1 MNKSRILVLSL
12 ATCVATGALGASTG
26 SASAST
32 TWLCSPTLAAATN
45 PCSTKQS
52 TSTVLANNSRSISS
66 ISVPSKP
73 KVDCFYVYPTVS
85 DQQTMVANF
94 EVSPELKAIALFQAA
109 PYNRTCKVY
118 APVYRQ
124 LTIYGLGH
132 QDQANQAMA
141 DQAYND
147 VKSAWNDY
155 LAHYNK
161 GRGVILIG
169 HSQGS
174 FTLRRLI
181 KAEIDPKATV
191 RKKIVAAHLIGGNVK
206 VAKGSDRGGDFQNI
220 PACKRNT
227 QTRCVVGYSAFN
239 QTVPTD
245 SFWGRSV
252 STGLDPVGGDLTTQ
266 EVLCTNPARL
276 AGGSGNLTTIVPSAP
291 FAPGSS
297 IGLGIGGLGMG
308 LPKGITSHWIQLPD
322 LYSASCVTSNGAN
335 VLMVTSRTAKA
346 PLNPFPAAS
355 WGLHLA
361 DMNIA
366 MGNLLTV
373 AKAEAGAYK

>member
-1 MNKSRILVLSL
+1 MNRSRILVLSL
-12 ATCVATGALGASTG
+12 AACAVTAALGASTS
-26 SASAST
+26 SASAAT
-32 TWLCSPTLAAATN
+32 TWLCSPTLSAASN
-45 PCSTKQS
+45 PCATKQS
-52 TSTVLANNSRSISS
+52 TSTVLADNSRSISS
-66 ISVPSKP
+66 VSVPSKP
-73 KVDCFYVYPTVS
+73 KVDCFYVYPTTS
-85 DQQTMVANF
+85 DQQTLVANF
-94 EVSPELKAIALFQAA
+94 AITPELRSIALFQAA
-109 PYNRTCKVY
+109 PYNRICKVY

-124 LTIYGLGH
+124 MTLYGLNH
-132 QDQANQAMA
+132 QNEITQPMV

-220 PACKRNT
+220 PACKKST
-227 QTRCVVGYSAFN
+227 QTRCVIGYSTFN
-239 QTVPTD
+239 QTVPTN
-245 SFWGRSV
+245 SFWGRAV
-252 STGLDPVGGDLTTQ
+252 ATGLDPAGDASTQ
-266 EVLCTNPARL
+266 EVLCTNPASL

-297 IGLGIGGLGMG
+297 IGLGIGLLGMG

-322 LYSASCVTSNGAN
+322 LYSGQCVTSNGAN
-335 VLMVTSRTAKA
+335 VLMVTSRTSKT
-346 PLNPFPAAS
+346 PLNAVPEAS

-366 MGNLLTV
+366 MGNLLAV

>member
-1 MNKSRILVLSL
+1 MNRSRILVLAL
-12 ATCVATGALGASTG
+12 ATCSVTAALG
-26 SASAST
+26 SATSSAAAST
-32 TWLCSPTLAAATN
+32 TWLCSPTLSAATN
-45 PCSTKQS
+45 PCATKQS
-52 TSTVLANNSRSISS
+52 TSTVLADNTRSISS

-73 KVDCFYVYPTVS
+73 KVDCFYVYPTTS
-85 DQQTMVANF
+85 DEQTLVADF
-94 EVSPELKAIALFQAA
+94 AVTPELKSIALFQAA
-109 PYNRTCKVY
+109 PYNRICKVY

-124 LTIYGLGH
+124 MTLYGLNH
-132 QDQANQAMA
+132 QNEITQPMV
-141 DQAYND
+141 DQAYGD
-147 VKSAWNDY
+147 VKNAWNDY

-220 PACKRNT
+220 PACKTNT
-227 QTRCVVGYSAFN
+227 QTRCVIGYSTFN
-239 QTVPTD
+239 QTVPSD
-245 SFWGRSV
+245 SFWGRAI
-252 STGLDPVGGDLTTQ
+252 STGLDPAGDPSTQ
-266 EVLCTNPARL
+266 EVLCTNPASP

-297 IGLGIGGLGMG
+297 IGLGIGLLGMG
-308 LPKGITSHWIQLPD
+308 LPKGITSQWIQLPD
-322 LYSASCVTSNGAN
+322 LYSGQCVTSNGAK
-335 VLMVTSRTAKA
+335 VLMVTSRTSKT
-346 PLNPFPAAS
+346 PLNAVPEAS

-366 MGNLLTV
+366 MGNLLAV
-373 AKAEAGAYK
+373 ANAEAGAYK

>member
-1 MNKSRILVLSL
+1 MNRTRTLVLTVTVLAASL
-12 ATCVATGALGASTG
+12 AIGASAG
-26 SASAST
+26 SASAAT
-32 TWLCSPTLAAATN
+32 TWLCSPTLSAATN
-45 PCSTKQS
+45 PCVTKQS
-52 TSTVLANNSRSISS
+52 TSTVLSNNSRSISS
-66 ISVPSKP
+66 VSVPSNP
-73 KVDCFYVYPTVS
+73 KVDCFYVYPTTS
-85 DQQTMVANF
+85 DQQTLVANF
-94 EVSPELKAIALFQAA
+94 AITPELKSIALFQAA
-109 PYNRTCKVY
+109 PYNRICKVY

-124 LTIYGLGH
+124 MTIYGLNH
-132 QDQANQAMA
+132 RNELTQPLA

-181 KAEIDPKATV
+181 KAEIDPKLTV
-191 RKKIVAAHLIGGNVK
+191 RKKIVAAHLIGGNVL

-220 PACKRNT
+220 PACKKST
-227 QTRCVVGYSAFN
+227 QTRCVIGYSTFN
-239 QTVPTD
+239 QTVPTE
-245 SFWGRSV
+245 SMWGRAV
-252 STGLDPVGGDLTTQ
+252 ATGLGPDVNPATE
-266 EVLCTNPARL
+266 EVLCTNPANL

-291 FAPGSS
+291 FAPLSS
-297 IGLGIGGLGMG
+297 IGLGIGLLGMG
-308 LPKGITSHWIQLPD
+308 LPKAVTSHWIQLPD
-322 LYSASCVTSNGAN
+322 LYSGRCVTSNGAK
-335 VLMVTSRTAKA
+335 VLMVTGRTSKT
-346 PLNPFPAAS
+346 PLNAVPSAD

-373 AKAEAGAYK
+373 AKAQAAAYK